1 MNFCLWWQKV
11 EPHKVK
17 RRLDFEPFTSPKR
30 VKLTRQQMRARGEN
44 IHIFGGKN
52 EATTVCSFPSELSPL
67 RALIMAVV
75 IVFKWDCT
83 LVARLQS
90 CKPIQNCFSPL
101 LLVVS
106 CCSSERLAMI
116 NYLNMLEKR
125 SLSMTVVSRRPAK
138 DKLKI
143 RLYNSSKKKRGCC

>member
-1 MNFCLWWQKV
+1 MRSQRWKYPHFSV
-11 EPHKVK
+11 E
-17 RRLDFEPFTSPKR
+17 
-30 VKLTRQQMRARGEN
+30 
-44 IHIFGGKN
+44 KN

-116 NYLNMLEKR
+116 NYLNMLEKTFTFHDR
-125 SLSMTVVSRRPAK
+125 VSPWRPAK

-143 RLYNSSKKKRGCC
+143 RLYNSSKKFSVLNHLSLVLNLLTPRIMTKLRS